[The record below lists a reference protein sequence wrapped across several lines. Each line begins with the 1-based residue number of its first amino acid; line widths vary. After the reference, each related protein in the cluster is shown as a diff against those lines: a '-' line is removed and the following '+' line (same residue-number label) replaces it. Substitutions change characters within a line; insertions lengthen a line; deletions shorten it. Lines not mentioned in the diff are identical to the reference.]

1 MMKYNLL
8 NLFKREAPTGNSS
21 ENKSFSGGDYKQN
34 VVYVS
39 SAEMAMK
46 IAAVFRAVNLIS
58 SSVASLTLQYKRKD
72 RVGDFF

>member
-8 NLFKREAPTGNSS
+8 NLFRREVPAGNSS
-21 ENKSFSGGDYKQN
+21 DTKSSSGGDYKQN
-34 VVYVS
+34 VIYVS

-58 SSVASLTLQYKRKD
+58 SSVASLTLQYKRK
-72 RVGDFF
+72 RSYSGLF